1 MFREEL
7 LQIIS
12 TISDPK
18 KAFENIF
25 LNEWINRH
33 EMICQDDIVEINEL
47 YNNQVE
53 RFYPT
58 GIIDPAEIQNF
69 HEKLKCLHSK
79 LNRVKKI
86 IATMLSASNSEQNFE
101 LNSIESENSINGLPR
116 VLQLLNGI
124 QIELVSTQLN
134 NAESSEYY
142 HCRYENEAGIAHI
155 RKVLP
160 DNFIIELSRMS
171 VYSRFAQ
178 NNPDIA
184 LPLMSSG
191 IFVKNEDVYFVDI
204 FTDGVLFSEIQPTK
218 KDIDTCAKL
227 LDRINHLGCLHLQSN
242 KMLFVRSNGKW
253 MVIELGAQ
261 MINSNRDY
269 LDAVHFCLSQGL
281 TAAQI
286 KYPLKINPSTNFGPF
301 KDIIETIKL

>member
-33 EMICQDDIVEINEL
+33 EMISQEDIVEINEL

-58 GIIDPAEIQNF
+58 GIIDPTEIQHF
-69 HEKLKCLHSK
+69 HEKLKSLHSK

-101 LNSIESENSINGLPR
+101 LNSENSINGLPG
-116 VLQLLNGI
+116 VLQLLNGV
-124 QIELVSTQLN
+124 QIELNHLIQ
-134 NAESSEYY
+134 SEYY
-142 HCRYENEAGIAHI
+142 RCRYENEACIAHI

-184 LPLMSSG
+184 LPLMSFG
-191 IFVKNEDVYFVDI
+191 IFVKNEDVYYVDI
-204 FTDGVLFSEIQPTK
+204 FTDGVLFSEIQPTQ

-281 TAAQI
+281 TAAEI
-286 KYPLKINPSTNFGPF
+286 KYPLKINPSTNFGAF

>member
-58 GIIDPAEIQNF
+58 NTIPPAEVQNF
-69 HEKLKCLHSK
+69 HEKLKILHSK

-86 IATMLSASNSEQNFE
+86 IATMLSADNSVA
-101 LNSIESENSINGLPR
+101 SENSPEDS
-116 VLQLLNGI
+116 LQLLNGVKLENI
-124 QIELVSTQLN
+124 VKIIEN
-134 NAESSEYY
+134 NSGEYY
-142 HCRYENEAGIAHI
+142 RCKYENEAGIAHI

-160 DNFIIELSRMS
+160 NDFINELSKMS

-184 LPLMSSG
+184 LPLMSFG

-204 FTDGVLFSEIQPTK
+204 FTDGVLFSEIQPSK
-218 KDIDTCAKL
+218 KDIHKCAKL
-227 LDRINHLGCLHLQSN
+227 LEKINHLGCLHLQSN
-242 KMLFVRSNGKW
+242 KMLFVRTNSKW

-261 MINSNRDY
+261 MLNSNRDY
-269 LDAVHFCLSQGL
+269 LDAVHFCLSQGID
-281 TAAQI
+281 AAEI
-286 KYPLKINPSTNFGPF
+286 KYPLKINPSTDFGHF
-301 KDIIETIKL
+301 KNIVETIKV